1 MESYNRNGNGVVD
14 NVTVVKNVQTNPS
27 YKERI
32 AAGIPLKDLPY
43 SLSINKSLPQSQGVR
58 IVYHNGT
65 VQLNPPTT
73 ACITDNNTG
82 YQQII
87 GKLTSRM
94 QALEDYK
101 SNKLLGKIKG
111 QSLPLI
117 MLYKERHETGK
128 LVLGFLDKSIDFAKK
143 VRKRDFIG
151 AIRSFGGHT
160 DNKQQRQFEKWCKL
174 MYPKRYPKKRGS
186 KAFFKTGDKRAR
198 NVGAAWLQARFAWGP
213 LYKDIEDSLKAAA
226 EQEKKLNSFHQR
238 VGSPFEFK
246 VTWSSGTPG
255 LTCGSDHCYQGTRKG
270 HFGMQVRYSISDVT
284 LSTVSSIMNPAAV
297 AWDAVPW
304 SFVIDRVVDISTYLD
319 LYDATVGTSFTT
331 GCSSLFYEDTI
342 IGPPIGSVSNYY
354 PDIIRCNLASFNGR
368 TYYLTGSSPHSRHD
382 VRMTRSILSSFPKP
396 KLEYP
401 MRNSLILGVDLVF
414 LGLQLRKKL
423 ADRM

>member
-1 MESYNRNGNGVVD
+1 MESYNRNRNGVVD
-14 NVTVVKNVQTNPS
+14 NVTVVKSVQTNPS

-43 SLSINKSLPQSQGVR
+43 SLSINKSLPQSQGLK
-58 IVYHNGT
+58 IVYSDGT
-65 VQLNPPTT
+65 VQLIKPTSVYM
-73 ACITDNNTG
+73 TDNDIG
-82 YQQII
+82 YQRIV
-87 GKLTSRM
+87 GKLASRM
-94 QALEDYK
+94 QALEDHK
-101 SNKLLGKIKG
+101 SNKLLSKIKG
-111 QSLPLI
+111 QSLSLI
-117 MLYKERHETGK
+117 MMYKERHQTGG
-128 LVLGFLDKSIDFAKK
+128 LVLGFLDKSIDFTRK
-143 VRKRDFIG
+143 VKKRDFIG

-160 DNKQQRQFEKWCKL
+160 ENKQQRQFEKWCQL
-174 MYPKRYPKKRGS
+174 MYPKRHPKRGGW
-186 KAFFKTGDKRAR
+186 KAADKRAR
-198 NVGAAWLQARFAWGP
+198 NVGAAWLQARFAWMP
-213 LYKDIEDSLKAAA
+213 LYMDIEDSLKAAA

-238 VGSPFEFK
+238 VGSKFDFN
-246 VTWSSGTPG
+246 VSWYDGIPG
-255 LTCGSDHCYQGTRKG
+255 LTCGNDFCFEGTRTG
-270 HFGMQVRYSISDVT
+270 HFGMQVRYSISDAT

-342 IGPPIGSVSNYY
+342 IGPPIGSVSSFY
-354 PDIIRCNLASFNGR
+354 PDFIRRNAAGGC
-368 TYYLTGSSPHSRHD
+368 TYYLTGSSPRSRHD
-382 VRMTRSILSSFPKP
+382 VRMTRSILSSFPTP

-401 MRNSLILGVDLVF
+401 MRNSLILGTDLVF